1 MEAKMESI
9 KRNNTWELME
19 LPVGGKAIGVKWV
32 YKTKFN
38 ENGEIDKCKARLV
51 VKGYSQKHG
60 IDYIEVFEH
69 MAWLDTIRLIIALAT
84 QKNWIIY

>member
-1 MEAKMESI
+1 MESI

-32 YKTKFN
+32 YKTNFN
-38 ENGEIDKCKARLV
+38 ENGEIDKYKARLV

-60 IDYIEVFEH
+60 INYTKVFEH

-84 QKNWIIY
+84 QKNWII